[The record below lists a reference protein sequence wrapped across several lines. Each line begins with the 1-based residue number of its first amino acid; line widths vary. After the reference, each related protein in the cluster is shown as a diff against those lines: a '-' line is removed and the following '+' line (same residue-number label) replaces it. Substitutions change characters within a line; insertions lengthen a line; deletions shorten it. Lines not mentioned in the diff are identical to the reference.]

1 MTGQPE
7 PSDDELRAER
17 DELLDVLARTAPD
30 DPEAPELCAHVGALS
45 AVLFARL
52 SRQDDLEL
60 AAEAF
65 QLAFDAFDRAYRP
78 PGDLGPWHAWRIRYA
93 YVRACQ
99 YDEGEDPERL
109 EEALDLV
116 CEGLAELPADEE
128 YDQERALGRHLLAN
142 GSKARVMSL
151 PEQGDGGRRRAELLA
166 ESLELHDEFRQL
178 LEPGSEEE
186 TDLRESLGYLHLVR
200 ASDGGDLDDAVA
212 SAGHYRAVLDAAL
225 PTSDLPLVRH
235 SVGLALMIQ
244 GTATR
249 DRDVLEEAR
258 AELGAALHEAGRSG
272 EQPSWAWESE
282 IRAAYIRAVIWSNW
296 KDQAHAAAAEAE
308 LSGLLAAP
316 DAVDRL
322 PPHYLDAF
330 GRLLF
335 ERSSAR
341 GDTAGQDRAI
351 GLMRRAVEAWRPARD
366 GKVNATA
373 FFLAAFQQ
381 GRYQDDPDPDRL
393 HEITRAADLVLQD
406 DELDTGV
413 REMVQLIGGWAWITL
428 EQEHGFTPETADG
441 GPSRMS
447 MADLGR
453 MGRRIYENLGQ
464 GRNFLDFSE
473 TDDDFPG
480 LIRGTSNPSRLT
492 GVFDAAYARWLATE
506 PAGPRAEFAVTLL
519 THLMLFD
526 AHGTHVT
533 AEQKAALTTCV
544 LEADN
549 DDPAWQRRVHA
560 TIAHVRLWEEMTGL
574 GSKGTDDVMEHLTRA
589 QATDGTTRTMGTS
602 IDLIR
607 MMATQHRGQ
616 TLGAAD
622 DVEDAGETWRRLR
635 DDAGLSPYVRR
646 AMEAHQASLAAH
658 RAAQLGDL
666 GAADTHIARMVEAH
680 ASFDPD
686 DPSRIEVWTAIEN
699 ARMARDDL
707 ARRLGAPPG
716 PPLVGRPTLAVLRR
730 AAGRLPRD
738 HRAWV
743 LGDNGIAR
751 YHRAAST
758 GDARAI
764 HEAMELMRE
773 AHDMVDEGSDSR
785 LRYAYTLGSAHCGLA
800 SGQRNPVAR
809 SRGLA
814 EGITLLEAALGTAGG
829 PEHRLYAGAAL
840 ALARAYRTRGELR
853 RDDRAKGRRIGL
865 DALRGHAWAALL
877 QSGTDHATMAAVQ
890 ATSTALEVAAWCL
903 RDNALEEAVQALD
916 ACRGLVLHAAVTS
929 REVPERLIAAG
940 HQDLADEWRAAG
952 VTAEPSADGL
962 SAAQT
967 PLSVPSTL
975 RRRVLAAL
983 TTGADGLQDRL
994 LDPPAVDEIAT
1005 GLRSLRK
1012 DALVYLVPASDDAG
1026 GSAVVV
1032 TSGGDVHV
1040 VPLPRLTEDA
1050 APLKNYAPEPG
1061 AGRED
1066 PGAEPGDGREPGP
1079 PEPESGRDL
1088 GPVPGGP
1095 SAADRRAEPLRRQ
1108 LERLCGWAWY
1118 AGVRPLFDAFD
1129 APAGRVPR
1137 LVFVPMGALG
1147 LVPWHAAWGEDAD
1160 GRRRYALEEAE
1171 ISYAASARLLC
1182 EVAARSAGKHTGGA
1196 LVVGNPTG
1204 GLQYA
1209 GEEAD
1214 AVQRAFYPQGTFLGR
1229 RPDGTADGPG
1239 TPREVVSW
1247 LADAGADEGG
1257 LLHLA
1262 CHAGIARDARRTAYL
1277 SLHDG
1282 DLAAEELTEAIGGGR
1297 GRLGL
1302 VLLAACRSH
1311 VSGRGHNEA
1320 YSLATAFL
1328 VAGARSVIGSLWP
1341 VPDDATSVLMFLTH
1355 HYLRREGEPPAKALR
1370 RAQLWMLDPA
1380 RKLPAGL
1387 PPLIAERARRVD
1399 PGDLSSWAGFT
1410 HLGQ

>member
-7 PSDDELRAER
+7 PTDDELRAER
-17 DELLDVLARTAPD
+17 DELLDVLARTAAD
-30 DPEAPELCAHVGALS
+30 DPEAPELCARVGALS
-45 AVLFARL
+45 AVLFGRL
-52 SRQDDLEL
+52 SQEEDLEL

-65 QLAFDAFDRAYRP
+65 QLAFDAFDQAYRP
-78 PGDLGPWHAWRIRYA
+78 PGDLGLWHAWRIRYA

-99 YDEGEDPERL
+99 YDKDEDPERL

-128 YDQERALGRHLLAN
+128 YDQERVLGRHLLAN
-142 GSKARVMSL
+142 GSKARLTTL
-151 PEQGDGGRRRAELLA
+151 PEQGDGDRRAELLA
-166 ESLELHDEFRQL
+166 EALELHYEVLPL
-178 LEPGSEEE
+178 LEPGSGEE
-186 TDLRESLGYLHLVR
+186 TDLRESLGYLHLER
-200 ASDGGDLDDAVA
+200 ASGGGGDLHDAVA
-212 SAGHYRAVLDAAL
+212 SAGHYRAVLEAAL

-244 GTATR
+244 GISTR
-249 DRDVLEEAR
+249 NRDVLEEAR
-258 AELGAALHEAGRSG
+258 AELGTALHEARRSG

-282 IRAAYIRAVIWSNW
+282 IRSAYVRAVIWSNW

-308 LSGLLAAP
+308 LSGLLTAP

-322 PPHYLDAF
+322 LPHYLDGF

-366 GKVNATA
+366 GKVTATA
-373 FFLAAFQQ
+373 FLLAAFQQ
-381 GRYQDDPDPDRL
+381 GRYHDDPNPERL
-393 HEITRAADLVLQD
+393 HEITRAADQVLAD
-406 DELDTGV
+406 DELATDL
-413 REMVQLIGGWAWITL
+413 REMVQMVGGWAWSAL
-428 EQEHGFTPETADG
+428 EQEHGFRPGPSG
-441 GPSRMS
+441 GSPSRMS

-453 MGRRIYENLGQ
+453 LQRRFYEELGR

-480 LIRGTSNPSRLT
+480 LIRGTLNPSRLT
-492 GVFDAAYARWLATE
+492 GAFDEAYARWLAME
-506 PAGPRAEFAVTLL
+506 PGQQRAEFALALL

-544 LEADN
+544 QEAHN
-549 DDPAWQRRVHA
+549 DDPAWQRRAHA
-560 TIAHVRLWEEMTGL
+560 AIAHVRLWEEMTGL
-574 GSKGTDDVMEHLTRA
+574 GGKGTDDVMEHLNRA
-589 QATDGTTRTMGTS
+589 RTTDGTTRTMGTS
-602 IDLIR
+602 IDLVR

-622 DVEDAGETWRRLR
+622 DVEEAEETWRRLR

-646 AMEAHQASLAAH
+646 AMDAHQASLAAH
-658 RAAQLGDL
+658 RATQLGDL
-666 GAADTHIARMVEAH
+666 GAADAHIARMTEAH
-680 ASFDPD
+680 ASSAPD
-686 DPSRIEVWTAIEN
+686 DPSRIEVWTSIEN

-716 PPLVGRPTLAVLRR
+716 PPLVGRPTLAELRR

-773 AHDMVDEGSDSR
+773 AHDLVDEGSDNR

-814 EGITLLEAALGTAGG
+814 AGIALLEAALRTAGG
-829 PEHRLYAGAAL
+829 PEHRLYAATAL

-853 RDDRAKGRRIGL
+853 RDDRANGRRIGL

-877 QSGTDHATMAAVQ
+877 QSGTDHATTAAVQ

-929 REVPERLIAAG
+929 RQVPERLIAAG
-940 HQDLADEWRAAG
+940 HLDLADEWRATG
-952 VTAEPSADGL
+952 VAAEPPADPL
-962 SAAQT
+962 SAAQA

-983 TTGADGLQDRL
+983 TAGADGLQDRL

-1005 GLRSLRK
+1005 ALRSLRK
-1012 DALVYLVPASDDAG
+1012 DALVYLVPASDNAG

-1040 VPLPRLTEDA
+1040 VPLPRLTEEA
-1050 APLKNYAPEPG
+1050 APLKDYAPAPG

-1066 PGAEPGDGREPGP
+1066 PEPEPGAPEPGS

-1095 SAADRRAEPLRRQ
+1095 SAADRRAAPLRRQ

-1147 LVPWHAAWGEDAD
+1147 LVPWHAAWEEGAD

-1182 EVAARSAGKHTGGA
+1182 EVAARSAAEHTGGA

-1204 GLQYA
+1204 DLPYA

-1214 AVQRAFYPQGTFLGR
+1214 AVQRAFYPEGTFLGR
-1229 RPDGTADGPG
+1229 RADGTADGLG

-1262 CHAGIARDARRTAYL
+1262 CHAAIARDARRTAYL
-1277 SLHDG
+1277 SLHG
-1282 DLAAEELTEAIGGGR
+1282 GELAAEELTEAIGGGR

-1355 HYLRREGEPPAKALR
+1355 HYLRREGESPAKALR

-1380 RKLPAGL
+1380 RELPAGL
-1387 PPLIAERARRVD
+1387 PPLLAERARRVD
-1399 PGDLSSWAGFT
+1399 PDDLSAWAGFT
-1410 HLGQ
+1410 HLGR